1 MGCARRIRAVYPA
14 SADPGTGRPPESRT
28 IMTSTSDKRHARA
41 IMARH
46 EGVKY
51 TEALRFVAELKEL
64 RERSESREAFGMG
77 TIIEQEPLGP
87 LIKTVE
93 ARRSL
98 ATDGGRALADIDE
111 SVPTSWQPD
120 DEAFAARR
128 KHPEPGGQTGE
139 LIELDELHALR
150 KGAATG
156 FLSWSSQVC
165 HQPEGR
171 ERSVGADKP
180 LGLPLHSV
188 KDVDDETMGR
198 VLLGL
203 PGHKRAMKALRR
215 SLHAWQKASDEG
227 TRSSSES

>member
-1 MGCARRIRAVYPA
+1 
-14 SADPGTGRPPESRT
+14 
-28 IMTSTSDKRHARA
+28 MTSTSDKRHARA

-77 TIIEQEPLGP
+77 TIIEQDPLGP
-87 LIKTVE
+87 AWKNEEI
-93 ARRSL
+93 RRFL
-98 ATDGGRALADIDE
+98 ATDGGRSLAEIDE

-128 KHPEPGGQTGE
+128 KHPETGGQTGE

-165 HQPEGR
+165 HHPEGR

-180 LGLPLHSV
+180 LGLPLQSV

-203 PGHKRAMKALRR
+203 PGHKRPMKALRR
-215 SLHAWQKASDEG
+215 SLHAWQNATDEG
-227 TRSSSES
+227 RGSSSES